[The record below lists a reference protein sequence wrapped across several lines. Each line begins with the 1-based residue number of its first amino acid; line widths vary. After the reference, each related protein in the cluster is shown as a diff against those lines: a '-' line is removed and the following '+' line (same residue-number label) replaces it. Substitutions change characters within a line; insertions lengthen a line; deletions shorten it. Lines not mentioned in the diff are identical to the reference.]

1 MGFGEAES
9 SFIISIHAE
18 VTLSELI
25 DEGPEPFGK
34 RARELLETELK
45 PLLDMDWKKMR
56 RPSRSQDPSGAGTK
70 P

>member
-25 DEGPEPFGK
+25 DDGPEPFGE
-34 RARELLETELK
+34 RARELLEAQLK
-45 PLLDMDWKKMR
+45 LALM
-56 RPSRSQDPSGAGTK
+56 S
-70 P
+70 